1 MKKLCNVLFS
11 MLLSLMLLALA
22 GCFAKKA
29 PMVIK
34 ESDTYIVITVSSEQM
49 ELTDTTTLVEYM
61 NALKEDGELDFEMAN
76 GMVSS
81 VNGIENPAD
90 WSSCW
95 MLYTNDTELSNNS
108 WGTAEYNGETFG
120 SAIVGAEELIV
131 KNGYKYIWYYQSF
144 NL

>member
-1 MKKLCNVLFS
+1 MKKCFNAIVSLLLFVA
-11 MLLSLMLLALA
+11 MLALA
-22 GCFAKKA
+22 GCFAKKT

-95 MLYTNDTELSNNS
+95 MLYTSDTDNANTA
-108 WGTAEYNGETFG
+108 WGEVEYKGEVYG
-120 SAIVGAEELIV
+120 SAILGAESLTV
-131 KNGYKYIWYYQSF
+131 KEGCLYIWIFQSF
-144 NL
+144 

>member
-1 MKKLCNVLFS
+1 MKKLVNTLVFLLLFAT
-11 MLLSLMLLALA
+11 MLAFA
-22 GCFAKKA
+22 GCLAKKE

-34 ESDTYIVITVSSEQM
+34 ESDTYIVIHVSSEQM

-61 NALKEDGELDFEMAN
+61 NALKEDGALDFEMSN

-95 MLYTNDTELSNNS
+95 MLYTSDTDNANTA
-108 WGTAEYNGETFG
+108 WGEVEYKGEVYG
-120 SAIVGAEELIV
+120 SAILGAETLTV
-131 KNGYKYIWYYQSF
+131 KDGCLYIWIFQAF
-144 NL
+144 

>member
-1 MKKLCNVLFS
+1 MKKLFNTLVSLLLFAT
-11 MLLSLMLLALA
+11 MLAFT
-22 GCFAKKA
+22 GCLAKKE

-34 ESDTYIVITVSSEQM
+34 ESDTYIVIHVSSEQM

-61 NALKEDGELDFEMAN
+61 NALKEDGALDFEMTN

-95 MLYTNDTELSNNS
+95 MLYTSDEDNANTA
-108 WGTAEYNGETFG
+108 WGEVEYKGEVYG
-120 SAIVGAEELIV
+120 SAIVGAETLTIKEGCL
-131 KNGYKYIWYYQSF
+131 YIWIYQSF
-144 NL
+144 

>member
-34 ESDTYIVITVSSEQM
+34 ESDTYIVITVSGEQM

-95 MLYTNDTELSNNS
+95 MLYTSDTDNANTA
-108 WGTAEYNGETFG
+108 WGEVEYKGEVYG
-120 SAIVGAEELIV
+120 SAILGAESLTV
-131 KNGYKYIWYYQSF
+131 KEGCLYIWIFQSF
-144 NL
+144 